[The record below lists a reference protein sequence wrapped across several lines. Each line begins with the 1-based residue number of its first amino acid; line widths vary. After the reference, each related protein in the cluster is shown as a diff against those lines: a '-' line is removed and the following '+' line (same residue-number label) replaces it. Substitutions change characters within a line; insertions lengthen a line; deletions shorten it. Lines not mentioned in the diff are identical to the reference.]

1 MKVIY
6 FSSPYFADCDFP
18 LVGALQ
24 NKGIDVQYYIPLP
37 RNFQHASILE
47 FKKPLRG
54 SALVKAASMED
65 MQIYRD
71 CIDLDRLYLIKGFPR
86 NKFWLPSWCLWLYTL
101 WHMRKQNADIIHVNW
116 QFNNH
121 FENFLFK
128 FAIGKKK
135 IMTVHDPIMHYGF
148 SNADKEEIKRIRT
161 FNWANHLILLNTT
174 QSEEFMERY
183 SIPQCKISYSRLPQ
197 YDIITKIKLIPSDV
211 TGNYILFFGYI
222 SPYKGLECL
231 LETMEQVH
239 IVCPHLK
246 LVIAGGGK
254 LYFDVSKYM
263 NLDYIVWIHRYIGI
277 RELAGLLKSALF
289 VVCPYKNATQSG
301 VVQTSFAMGIPV
313 VTTNVGSF
321 REDVVEGVNGKLI
334 PSCNSKILATAIIS
348 LYNNPEQLISMR
360 ENLMSN
366 KTSSL
371 VNSRIADDYI
381 KIYNFMV
388 D

>member
-1 MKVIY
+1 
-6 FSSPYFADCDFP
+6 
-18 LVGALQ
+18 
-24 NKGIDVQYYIPLP
+24 
-37 RNFQHASILE
+37 
-47 FKKPLRG
+47 
-54 SALVKAASMED
+54 
-65 MQIYRD
+65 
-71 CIDLDRLYLIKGFPR
+71 
-86 NKFWLPSWCLWLYTL
+86 
-101 WHMRKQNADIIHVNW
+101 
-116 QFNNH
+116 
-121 FENFLFK
+121 
-128 FAIGKKK
+128 
-135 IMTVHDPIMHYGF
+135 
-148 SNADKEEIKRIRT
+148 
-161 FNWANHLILLNTT
+161 
-174 QSEEFMERY
+174 
-183 SIPQCKISYSRLPQ
+183 
-197 YDIITKIKLIPSDV
+197 
-211 TGNYILFFGYI
+211 
-222 SPYKGLECL
+222 
-231 LETMEQVH
+231 
-239 IVCPHLK
+239 
-246 LVIAGGGK
+246 
-254 LYFDVSKYM
+254 M